1 MGNWSF
7 ILLNLQTSYFNTFK
21 NGAKVKIKGGGSILL
36 MYTGVRGLG
45 FNLLFFLSVDT
56 IREYCIN
63 DRRFGAA
70 SLYGVIN
77 TDIFVKVRVIVRTL
91 F

>member
-7 ILLNLQTSYFNTFK
+7 ILLSLQVSYFNTLK

-45 FNLLFFLSVDT
+45 FNLLSVDT
-56 IREYCIN
+56 IREYCIKVV
-63 DRRFGAA
+63 
-70 SLYGVIN
+70 SL
-77 TDIFVKVRVIVRTL
+77 
-91 F
+91 

>member
-45 FNLLFFLSVDT
+45 FNLLSVDT
-56 IREYCIN
+56 IREYCIKVV
-63 DRRFGAA
+63 
-70 SLYGVIN
+70 SL
-77 TDIFVKVRVIVRTL
+77 
-91 F
+91 